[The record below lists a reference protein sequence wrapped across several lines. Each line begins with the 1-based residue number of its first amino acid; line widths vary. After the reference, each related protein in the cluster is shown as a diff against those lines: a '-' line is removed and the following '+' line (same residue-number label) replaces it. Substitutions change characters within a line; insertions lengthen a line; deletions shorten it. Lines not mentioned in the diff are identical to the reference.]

1 MKTMQSAPA
10 RSAPAQS
17 ALASA
22 RRPRLDRDRVIDLIG
37 ATTANLLASRSRGGD
52 GLYTAASGIVTDDK
66 SWDEW
71 NWPQGVGLYGLCRAY
86 EVTGDARNLAEVR
99 AWFDRAFARGVPVR
113 NVNTTCPLLAMAFL
127 YERTGD
133 PRLREQ
139 LERWAHWAHALMPR
153 TPMGG
158 MQHVT
163 MGAAH
168 EGQLWTDTLMMTVL
182 PLARIGRMLGRR
194 EYVDEAAYQFQ
205 VHAKYL
211 MDGSCGLWFHGWTF
225 EGHHHFAGAHWAR
238 GNAWVTVAIPEFLAI
253 MGEGRAD
260 GDDRRADIDP
270 ALRRWLIALLEA
282 QVEALAAR
290 QDPSG
295 LWHTLVDH
303 ADSYLESSGSAGI
316 AYGILRAV
324 HLGCLDARWRGVALR
339 AVAGLADRVDGHGA
353 VHGVSLGTGVGETL
367 DHYRRIGLS
376 TMPYGQALTMLAL
389 VEALAEME

>member
-1 MKTMQSAPA
+1 
-10 RSAPAQS
+10 
-17 ALASA
+17 
-22 RRPRLDRDRVIDLIG
+22 
-37 ATTANLLASRSRGGD
+37 
-52 GLYTAASGIVTDDK
+52 
-66 SWDEW
+66 
-71 NWPQGVGLYGLCRAY
+71 
-86 EVTGDARNLAEVR
+86 
-99 AWFDRAFARGVPVR
+99 
-113 NVNTTCPLLAMAFL
+113 
-127 YERTGD
+127 
-133 PRLREQ
+133 
-139 LERWAHWAHALMPR
+139 
-153 TPMGG
+153 
-158 MQHVT
+158 
-163 MGAAH
+163 
-168 EGQLWTDTLMMTVL
+168 
-182 PLARIGRMLGRR
+182 MLGRR